1 MVYYDVI
8 IGPNDKPI
16 IITCDME
23 ENLIKIT
30 NSFKFND
37 YLSSFNF
44 KTYRILKIN
53 ILDYLI
59 IDSNISNIIL
69 YITYYH
75 NKTYKQHIFNT
86 ILK

>member
-1 MVYYDVI
+1 MVSYHVI

-16 IITCDME
+16 IITCDTFD
-23 ENLIKIT
+23 NIIKIT

-44 KTYRILKIN
+44 RTYRILKIN
-53 ILDYLI
+53 IVDYLI

-69 YITYYH
+69 HIIYYH
-75 NKTYKQHIFNT
+75 NKTYKQHVYDT
-86 ILK
+86 IIK